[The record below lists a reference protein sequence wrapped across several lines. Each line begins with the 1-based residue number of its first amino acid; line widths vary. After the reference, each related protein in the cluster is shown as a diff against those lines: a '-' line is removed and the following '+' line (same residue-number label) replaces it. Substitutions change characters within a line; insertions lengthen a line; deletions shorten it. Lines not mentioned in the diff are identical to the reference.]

1 MVGTRSDNDRRSK
14 IDLRVFN
21 DPNYKGPERRSGSNR
36 RPGND
41 RRKISLKS
49 PISNSKAKHF

>member
-1 MVGTRSDNDRRSK
+1 MARTHSDNDRRSK

-36 RPGND
+36 RSSND
-41 RRKISLKS
+41 RRKSR
-49 PISNSKAKHF
+49 